1 MVDVGPL
8 LKLGADLAASAINTF
23 GTEVTLAVVTTS
35 EADPVTLETTTT
47 TVPIGGRHK
56 AILTKN
62 GLSTGEAIPGVIVAA
77 TDWKLTFLPKTPT
90 VAQDVIVTVVKSRD
104 KALIGRTAKVLGGI
118 REGAGVTLVVYAR
131 PLP

>member
-8 LKLGADLAASAINTF
+8 LKLGGDLAASAINTF
-23 GTEVTLAVVTTS
+23 GTEVTLAVVTTGD
-35 EADPVTLETTTT
+35 ADPVTLETTTT

-56 AILTKN
+56 AIHKAGGLTV
-62 GLSTGEAIPGVIVAA
+62 GEAIPGVIVAA
-77 TDWKLTFLPKTPT
+77 TDWKLIFLPKTPT
-90 VAQDVIVTVVKSRD
+90 VEQGVIVTVVKSRD

-118 REGAGVTLVVYAR
+118 REGAGVTYVVYAR

>member
-8 LKLGADLAASAINTF
+8 LKRGGDLVASVINTF

-35 EADPVTLETTTT
+35 DADPVTLEIVTT

-62 GLSTGEAIPGVIVAA
+62 GLTTGEAVPGVVVAA
-77 TDWKLTFLPKTPT
+77 TDWKLTLLPKTPD
-90 VAQDVIVTVVKSRD
+90 VEQDVVVTVVKSRD
-104 KALIGRTAKVLGGI
+104 KNLIGKTAKVLGGI
-118 REGAGVTLVVYAR
+118 REGAGVTYVVYAR
-131 PLP
+131 PIP